1 MKSSSTITK
10 MVKISRIV
18 WHELYS
24 PTCSESLFIV
34 YSENP
39 VDRKIVAERQM
50 RVVSRSTYIS
60 QLPNVMAQKALLGS
74 RDAKGGGRGGGGGRV
89 ASRRKCRS
97 RRRRR

>member
-1 MKSSSTITK
+1 M
-10 MVKISRIV
+10 R
-18 WHELYS
+18 
-24 PTCSESLFIV
+24 V

-74 RDAKGGGRGGGGGRV
+74 MRRVEEGEEEEEGWRAGGNAEVGEGGGSCGGG
-89 ASRRKCRS
+89 A
-97 RRRRR
+97 